1 LAVHPDARAPRA
13 SFSVGEMHMK
23 KVIRFSGMFAAAVI
37 AALTLV
43 SPASAQATR
52 TWISGVGD
60 DVNPC
65 SRTAPC
71 KTFAGA
77 IAKTAAGGEIDT
89 LDPGGFG
96 AVTVTKAMTL
106 ADEGVG
112 EAGILVAGTN
122 GITVN
127 CATDPNCV
135 VIVRGLIIDGGP
147 VGSNSLNGIRFIAG
161 RMLVVQNCAIRNF
174 TGGAPNGYG
183 ISFQPSATQAEM
195 LFVDN
200 TVLNTNGPLG
210 GTGGGIFVQP
220 TGSPT
225 VTVSITNTQ
234 SSGNGF
240 GVRTDSTQMSA
251 GGSIATAVSDSE
263 LNGNAG
269 AGAAAIANATAVPNV
284 ITIART
290 TIAHNSVGLNAN
302 GNAAASIHIGN
313 SMMFDNATGAKT
325 VSGGVIDSFGGNQF
339 YNNPTGGG
347 PSLTII
353 GPY

>member
-1 LAVHPDARAPRA
+1 
-13 SFSVGEMHMK
+13 M

-37 AALTLV
+37 AALTLA

-77 IAKTAAGGEIDT
+77 IAKTAAGGEIDA

-96 AVTVTKAMTL
+96 AVTVTKAITL

-112 EAGILVAGTN
+112 TAGILVAGTN
-122 GITVN
+122 GIVVN

-135 VIVRGLIIDGGP
+135 VVIRGLIIDGGP
-147 VGSNSLNGIRFIAG
+147 VGVNSLNGIRFVAG
-161 RMLVVQNCAIRNF
+161 RSLIVQNCAIRNF

-183 ISFQPSATQAEM
+183 IFFAPNSAAS
-195 LFVDN
+195 LYVNN
-200 TVLNTNGPLG
+200 TVLNTNGPIG

-220 TGSPT
+220 QVGSFA
-225 VTVSITNTQ
+225 VTASITNTQ
-234 SSGNGF
+234 SSNNGF
-240 GVRTDSTQMSA
+240 GVRTDSTQLS
-251 GGSIATAVSDSE
+251 GGSISTAISDSE

-269 AGAAAIANATAVPNV
+269 AGAAAITTAASGIPNV

-290 TIAHNSVGLNAN
+290 TIAHNGVGMNAN
-302 GNAAASIHIGN
+302 GSVASVHIGN
-313 SMMFDNATGAKT
+313 SMMFDNAIGAKT
-325 VSGGVIDSFGGNQF
+325 VNSGVIDSFGGNQF

-347 PSLTII
+347 PSLTIL

>member
-1 LAVHPDARAPRA
+1 ML
-13 SFSVGEMHMK
+13 
-23 KVIRFSGMFAAAVI
+23 AAAVI
-37 AALTLV
+37 AALTLA
-43 SPASAQATR
+43 SAASAQATR

-77 IAKTAAGGEIDT
+77 ISKTAAGGEIDT

-112 EAGILVAGTN
+112 EAGILTAGTAA
-122 GITVN
+122 IVVN

-147 VGSNSLNGIRFIAG
+147 IGSNTPYGIRFVAG
-161 RMLVVQNCAIRNF
+161 RALIVQNCAIRNVSYSQ
-174 TGGAPNGYG
+174 GYG
-183 ISFQPSATQAEM
+183 IAFQPNATQAEM

-200 TVLNTNGPLG
+200 TVLNTDGGLG
-210 GTGGGIFVQP
+210 GSGGGIFVQP
-220 TGSPT
+220 PSGSPT
-225 VTVSITNTQ
+225 VTVSITNSQ
-234 SSGNGF
+234 SSENGF
-240 GVRTDSTQMSA
+240 GVRTDSSFMS
-251 GGSIATAVSDSE
+251 GGSISTAISDSE

-269 AGAAAIANATAVPNV
+269 AGAAAITNGITPVANTV
-284 ITIART
+284 TIART
-290 TIAHNSVGLNAN
+290 TIAHNNVGLNAN
-302 GNAAASIHIGN
+302 GPQATIHIGN

-325 VSGGVIDSFGGNQF
+325 VATGVIDSFGGNQF

-347 PSLTII
+347 PSLTIL

>member
-1 LAVHPDARAPRA
+1 
-13 SFSVGEMHMK
+13 MM

-37 AALTLV
+37 AALTLA
-43 SPASAQATR
+43 SPATAQATR

-77 IAKTAAGGEIDT
+77 IAKTTAGGEIDT

-106 ADEGVG
+106 ADESVG
-112 EAGILVAGTN
+112 EGGILVAGTN
-122 GITVN
+122 GIVVN

-161 RMLVVQNCAIRNF
+161 RSLIVQNCAIRNF

-183 ISFQPSATQAEM
+183 IAFQPTATQAEM

-220 TGSPT
+220 GSGSPT

-234 SSGNGF
+234 SSNNGF
-240 GVRTDSTQMSA
+240 GVRTDSTGMS
-251 GGSIATAVSDSE
+251 GGSISTAISDSE

-269 AGAAAIANATAVPNV
+269 AGAAAITAAASGIPNV

-290 TIAHNSVGLNAN
+290 TIAHNAVGMNAN
-302 GNAAASIHIGN
+302 GSVASVHIGN

-325 VSGGVIDSFGGNQF
+325 VNSGVIDSFGGNQF
-339 YNNPTGGG
+339 FNNPTGGG